1 MTARPRAKL
10 RIVFVLSVLI
20 LVLGLRPFGAAT
32 PLDLAATLLATAAW
46 QSTFALAA
54 WALSGESRI
63 CVDRE
68 GITVVQ
74 RRRFRLVRQACTWPE
89 VCATKYRV
97 YRGGSDFEVNTP
109 RGLVFRLAPE
119 RYVSQKDLDGLVH
132 AVNDHTRHLGYRW
145 EPRQGL
151 LDRAVRGRYQRLPV
165 QEARRGAGTVVG
177 CGSSS
182 GNAP

>member
-1 MTARPRAKL
+1 MPISRAPSCSLTWHQRPHAQHNAGNRPVVRVAPGVAQTVTARPGAKL

-20 LVLGLRPFGAAT
+20 LVLGVRPFGAAT
-32 PLDLAATLLATAAW
+32 PLDLAATLLAIAAW

-74 RRRFRLVRQACTWPE
+74 HRRFRVVRQACTWPE

-97 YRGGSDFEVNTP
+97 
-109 RGLVFRLAPE
+109 
-119 RYVSQKDLDGLVH
+119 
-132 AVNDHTRHLGYRW
+132 
-145 EPRQGL
+145 
-151 LDRAVRGRYQRLPV
+151 
-165 QEARRGAGTVVG
+165 
-177 CGSSS
+177 
-182 GNAP
+182 